1 MSALMHCGRGT
12 YPSPCAVLLQVAD
25 FGLSRVLATD
35 TVQTKTYGAVSHTPP
50 ELLLTGCLSKA
61 VDVYA

>member
-1 MSALMHCGRGT
+1 MELTRL
-12 YPSPCAVLLQVAD
+12 PVLGCFWLQVAD

>member
-1 MSALMHCGRGT
+1 MLF
-12 YPSPCAVLLQVAD
+12 LLQVAD